1 MEVTS
6 PMSPTSPTGFG
17 FGPTT
22 IKVLFAIY
30 PGVNGS
36 DVLGPLEV
44 LTKALHNISDP
55 SMSLLSLMYPDYSYH
70 TCNPTRLTLGFL
82 C

>member
-44 LTKALHNISDP
+44 LTKALHNASDE
-55 SMSLLSLMYPDYSYH
+55 SMS
-70 TCNPTRLTLGFL
+70 
-82 C
+82 

>member
-1 MEVTS
+1 MEAMS
-6 PMSPTSPTGFG
+6 PMSPTSPTGGG

-44 LTKALHNISDP
+44 LSKALHNPSDL
-55 SMSLLSLMYPDYSYH
+55 STSLLSLIPLNIYAPHAIQGD
-70 TCNPTRLTLGFL
+70 
-82 C
+82 